1 MADQTP
7 ITSAAAAIEITI
19 RSHIVPTVIVPA
31 IAAPTYFGATMPD
44 LARAAFDS
52 IDVAELARGIDA
64 EAFEEY
70 AIEAR
75 RPLAAIQW
83 AARRKIALDHAQ
95 AAKAHLMSPPAL
107 AAGGE

>member
-1 MADQTP
+1 VADQTP
-7 ITSAAAAIEITI
+7 ITRAAAAIERTI
-19 RSHIVPTVIVPA
+19 RSHIVPTVAVPN
-31 IAAPTYFGATMPD
+31 IAAPTHFGATMHD

-64 EAFEEY
+64 EAFKKH

-83 AARRKIALDHAQ
+83 AARRKIALDHAR
-95 AAKAHLMSPPAL
+95 AAKVHLTSLPVL
-107 AAGGE
+107 AAGDE